1 MSTPSLSSPPSLHAA
16 ATPAPGGSRDVA
28 PAALAAARGA
38 VRIVDV
44 REPDEL
50 VGEPGCIAGVENAP
64 LPLVMAHAAAWPR
77 DEALVLVCRSGGR
90 SSTAARMLV
99 AAGFHKV
106 MNLAGGMLAYRAAGL
121 PVARR

>member
-1 MSTPSLSSPPSLHAA
+1 MRTPSPPSLYAT
-16 ATPAPGGSRDVA
+16 ATPAPGGYRDVG

-50 VGEPGCIAGVENAP
+50 TGELGRIAGVENAP
-64 LPLVMAHAAAWPR
+64 LQLVMAHAAAWPR
-77 DEALVLVCRSGGR
+77 DEELVLVCRSGVR
-90 SSTAARMLV
+90 SITAARML
-99 AAGFHKV
+99 ASAGFHKV

-121 PVARR
+121 PVAPR